1 MNYIF
6 WTCFCF
12 PQIIASG
19 TRQNVWVW
27 KKMCYVNCAF
37 WVHLLFP
44 ICIYASRNMLCY
56 KQETTQ
62 SPESTLFFYR
72 NKKQASYH
80 TTLGIV
86 PPNKQNSKSTFP
98 HTKKNNISYKNNKTC
113 SEEETRI
120 DNMSGNIFHSS
131 IRMQLMWRSE
141 IFSESFKISCFNV
154 FPLIYFP
161 IWGKFFILSPT
172 FQ

>member
-1 MNYIF
+1 MKKKCVMLTMPSEYIYYF
-6 WTCFCF
+6 QSAFMHPEICCATNKK
-12 PQIIASG
+12 QLSL
-19 TRQNVWVW
+19 QNQ
-27 KKMCYVNCAF
+27 
-37 WVHLLFP
+37 LFF
-44 ICIYASRNMLCY
+44 
-56 KQETTQ
+56 
-62 SPESTLFFYR
+62 FFYR

-154 FPLIYFP
+154 CPLIYFP